1 MGFIRKKFLIV
12 ALSIMGVLL
21 LSFGLASLNGS
32 AEKNI
37 SPPLKSAEIQ
47 MLEKIE
53 VKLVGKY
60 NIGTYSIN
68 THVDDNSQDIDIDV
82 LGSQEYY
89 DSVKHEIKDIVKSL
103 IKSTKF
109 EAYNVNVK
117 KGEIR
122 QMITEEELERNNLLV
137 EIAKKINN
145 ELSNVYPNKIDGGVD
160 MRIPPPEAPQE
171 LIVEVSTLL
180 EGKKQEAIGK
190 EIENTI
196 YRTLEE
202 KLASNKLLKE
212 STVKI
217 YIYNK
222 NKEKIKTSL

>member
-1 MGFIRKKFLIV
+1 MAFIRKKFLIV
-12 ALSIMGVLL
+12 VLSIIGVLL
-21 LSFGLASLNGS
+21 LSFGLASLNGC

-37 SPPLKSAEIQ
+37 SAPPKSAEIQ

-60 NIGTYSIN
+60 KIGTYSIN
-68 THVDDNSQDIDIDV
+68 THVDNNSQDIDIDV
-82 LGSQEYY
+82 VGSQEYY
-89 DSVKHEIKDIVKSL
+89 DSVKHEIKDIVRNL

-109 EAYNVNVK
+109 EEYNVNVK

-122 QMITEEELERNNLLV
+122 QRITEEELERNNLLV

-145 ELSNVYPNKIDGGVD
+145 ELSNAYPNKIDGGVD
-160 MRIPPPEAPQE
+160 LRIPPPEAPQE

-180 EGKKQEAIGK
+180 DGEKQEALGR
-190 EIENTI
+190 EIERTI
-196 YRTLEE
+196 YTTLEK

-222 NKEKIKTSL
+222 NKEKIKT

>member
-12 ALSIMGVLL
+12 VLSIIGVLL
-21 LSFGLASLNGS
+21 LSFGLASLNGC

-37 SPPLKSAEIQ
+37 SAPPKSAEIQ

-60 NIGTYSIN
+60 KIGTYSIN
-68 THVDDNSQDIDIDV
+68 THVDNNSQDIDIDV
-82 LGSQEYY
+82 VGSQEYY
-89 DSVKHEIKDIVKSL
+89 DSVKHEIKDIVRNL

-109 EAYNVNVK
+109 EEYNVNVK

-122 QMITEEELERNNLLV
+122 QRITEEELERNNLLV

-145 ELSNVYPNKIDGGVD
+145 ELSNAYPNKIDGGVD
-160 MRIPPPEAPQE
+160 LRIPPPEAPQE

-180 EGKKQEAIGK
+180 DGEKQEALGR
-190 EIENTI
+190 EIERTI
-196 YRTLEE
+196 YTTLEK

-217 YIYNK
+217 FIYNK
-222 NKEKIKTSL
+222 NKEKIKT

>member
-12 ALSIMGVLL
+12 VLSIIGVLL
-21 LSFGLASLNGS
+21 LSFGLASLNGC

-37 SPPLKSAEIQ
+37 SAPPKSAEIQ

-60 NIGTYSIN
+60 KIGTYSIN
-68 THVDDNSQDIDIDV
+68 THVDNNSQDIDIDV
-82 LGSQEYY
+82 VGSQEYY
-89 DSVKHEIKDIVKSL
+89 DSVKHEIKDIVRNL

-109 EAYNVNVK
+109 EEYNVNVK

-122 QMITEEELERNNLLV
+122 QRITEEELERNNLLV

-145 ELSNVYPNKIDGGVD
+145 ELSNAYPNKIDGGVD
-160 MRIPPPEAPQE
+160 LRIPPPEAPQE

-180 EGKKQEAIGK
+180 DGEKQEALGR
-190 EIENTI
+190 EIERTI
-196 YRTLEE
+196 YTTLEK
-202 KLASNKLLKE
+202 KLASNKHLKE

-222 NKEKIKTSL
+222 NKEKIKT

>member
-1 MGFIRKKFLIV
+1 MGFIRKKVHFV
-12 ALSIMGVLL
+12 VLSIMGILL
-21 LSFGLASLNGS
+21 VSFGLATLNNS
-32 AEKNI
+32 IKKDI
-37 SPPLKSAEIQ
+37 SSPPKSAEIQ

-68 THVDDNSQDIDIDV
+68 THVDNNSQDIDIDV

-89 DSVKHEIKDIVKSL
+89 DSVKHEIKDIVRNL

-117 KGEIR
+117 KGEIL
-122 QMITEEELERNNLLV
+122 QMITEEDLERNNFLV
-137 EIAKKINN
+137 EIANKINN
-145 ELSNVYPNKIDGGVD
+145 ELTNAYPNKIDGGVD
-160 MRIPPPEAPQE
+160 MRIPPSDAPQE

-190 EIENTI
+190 EIEKTVYI
-196 YRTLEE
+196 VLEK

-222 NKEKIKTSL
+222 HKEKIKI

>member
-12 ALSIMGVLL
+12 VLSIIGVLL
-21 LSFGLASLNGS
+21 LSFGLASLNGC

-37 SPPLKSAEIQ
+37 SAPPKSAEIQ

-60 NIGTYSIN
+60 KIGTYSIN
-68 THVDDNSQDIDIDV
+68 THVDNNSQDIDIDV

-89 DSVKHEIKDIVKSL
+89 DSVKREIKDVVRNL

-109 EAYNVNVK
+109 EEYNVNVK

-122 QMITEEELERNNLLV
+122 QRITEEELERNNLLV

-145 ELSNVYPNKIDGGVD
+145 ELSNAYPNKIDGGVD
-160 MRIPPPEAPQE
+160 LRIPPPEAPQE

-180 EGKKQEAIGK
+180 DGEKQEALGR
-190 EIENTI
+190 EIERTI
-196 YRTLEE
+196 YTTLEK

-222 NKEKIKTSL
+222 NKEKIKT

>member
-1 MGFIRKKFLIV
+1 MGFIRNKVLFV
-12 ALSIMGVLL
+12 VLSIIGVLL
-21 LSFGLASLNGS
+21 ISFGLATLNGS
-32 AEKNI
+32 VKKDI
-37 SPPLKSAEIQ
+37 SSPPKSAEIQ

-53 VKLVGKY
+53 VKLVGEY

-68 THVDDNSQDIDIDV
+68 THVDNNSQDINIDV

-89 DSVKHEIKDIVKSL
+89 DSVKHEIKDIVRNL

-109 EAYNVNVK
+109 EVYNVNVK
-117 KGEIR
+117 KGEIL

-145 ELSNVYPNKIDGGVD
+145 ELSNAYPNKIDGGVD
-160 MRIPPPEAPQE
+160 MRIPPSDAPQE

-190 EIENTI
+190 EIEKTV
-196 YRTLEE
+196 YTTLEK

-222 NKEKIKTSL
+222 YKEKIKI

>member
-12 ALSIMGVLL
+12 VLSIIGVLL
-21 LSFGLASLNGS
+21 LSFGLASLNGC

-37 SPPLKSAEIQ
+37 SAPPKSAEIQ

-60 NIGTYSIN
+60 KIGTYSIN
-68 THVDDNSQDIDIDV
+68 THVDNNSQDIDIDV

-89 DSVKHEIKDIVKSL
+89 DSVKHEIKDVVRNL

-109 EAYNVNVK
+109 EEYNVNVK

-122 QMITEEELERNNLLV
+122 QRITEEELERNNLLV

-145 ELSNVYPNKIDGGVD
+145 ELSNAYPNKIDGGVD
-160 MRIPPPEAPQE
+160 LRIPPPEAPQE

-180 EGKKQEAIGK
+180 DGEKQEALGR
-190 EIENTI
+190 EIERTI
-196 YRTLEE
+196 YTTLEK

-217 YIYNK
+217 YVYNK
-222 NKEKIKTSL
+222 NKEKIKT

>member
-12 ALSIMGVLL
+12 VLSIIGVLL
-21 LSFGLASLNGS
+21 LSFGLASLNGC

-37 SPPLKSAEIQ
+37 SAPPKSAEIQ

-60 NIGTYSIN
+60 KIGTYSIN
-68 THVDDNSQDIDIDV
+68 THVDNNSQDIDIDV

-89 DSVKHEIKDIVKSL
+89 DSVKHEIKDVVRNL

-109 EAYNVNVK
+109 EEYNVNVK

-122 QMITEEELERNNLLV
+122 QRITEEELERNNLLV

-145 ELSNVYPNKIDGGVD
+145 ELSNAYPNKIDGGVD
-160 MRIPPPEAPQE
+160 LRIPPPEAPQE

-180 EGKKQEAIGK
+180 DGEKQEALGR
-190 EIENTI
+190 EIERTI
-196 YRTLEE
+196 YTTLEK

-222 NKEKIKTSL
+222 NIEKIKT

>member
-12 ALSIMGVLL
+12 VLSIIGVLL
-21 LSFGLASLNGS
+21 LSFGLASLNGC

-37 SPPLKSAEIQ
+37 SAPPKSAEIQ

-60 NIGTYSIN
+60 KIGTYSIN
-68 THVDDNSQDIDIDV
+68 THVDNNSQDIDIDV
-82 LGSQEYY
+82 VGSQEYY
-89 DSVKHEIKDIVKSL
+89 DSVKHEIKDVVRNL

-109 EAYNVNVK
+109 EEYNVNVK

-122 QMITEEELERNNLLV
+122 QRITEEELERNNLLV

-145 ELSNVYPNKIDGGVD
+145 ELSNAYPNKIDGGVD
-160 MRIPPPEAPQE
+160 LRIPPPEAPQE

-180 EGKKQEAIGK
+180 DGEKQEALGR
-190 EIENTI
+190 EIERTI
-196 YRTLEE
+196 YTTLEK

-217 YIYNK
+217 FIYNK
-222 NKEKIKTSL
+222 NKEKIKT

>member
-12 ALSIMGVLL
+12 VLSIIGVLL
-21 LSFGLASLNGS
+21 LSFGLASLNGC

-37 SPPLKSAEIQ
+37 SAPPKSAEIQ

-60 NIGTYSIN
+60 KIGTYSIN
-68 THVDDNSQDIDIDV
+68 THVDNNSQDIDIDV

-89 DSVKHEIKDIVKSL
+89 DSVKHEIKDVVRNL

-109 EAYNVNVK
+109 EEYNINVK

-122 QMITEEELERNNLLV
+122 QRITEEELERNNLLV

-145 ELSNVYPNKIDGGVD
+145 ELSNAYPNKIDGGVD
-160 MRIPPPEAPQE
+160 LRIPPPEAPQE

-180 EGKKQEAIGK
+180 DGEKQEALGR
-190 EIENTI
+190 EIERTI
-196 YRTLEE
+196 YTTLEK

-222 NKEKIKTSL
+222 NKEKIKT

>member
-1 MGFIRKKFLIV
+1 
-12 ALSIMGVLL
+12 MGVLL

-32 AEKNI
+32 AENNI
-37 SPPLKSAEIQ
+37 SPPPKSAEIQ

-60 NIGTYSIN
+60 KIGTYSIN
-68 THVDDNSQDIDIDV
+68 THVDNNSKDIDIDV

-89 DSVKHEIKDIVKSL
+89 DSVKHEIKDVVRNL
-103 IKSTKF
+103 IRSTKF
-109 EAYNVNVK
+109 EKYKVNVK

-145 ELSNVYPNKIDGGVD
+145 ELSNAYPNKIDGGVD
-160 MRIPPPEAPQE
+160 MRIPPPEDPQE

-180 EGKKQEAIGK
+180 DGEKQVDIGK
-190 EIENTI
+190 EIERTI
-196 YRTLEE
+196 YTTLEK

>member
-12 ALSIMGVLL
+12 VLSIIGVLL
-21 LSFGLASLNGS
+21 LSFGLASLNGC

-37 SPPLKSAEIQ
+37 SPPPKSAEIQ

-60 NIGTYSIN
+60 KIGTYSIN
-68 THVDDNSQDIDIDV
+68 THVDNNSQDIDIDV
-82 LGSQEYY
+82 VGSQEYY
-89 DSVKHEIKDIVKSL
+89 DSVKHEIKDVVRNL

-109 EAYNVNVK
+109 EEYNVNVK

-122 QMITEEELERNNLLV
+122 QRITEEELERNNLLV

-145 ELSNVYPNKIDGGVD
+145 ELSNAYPNKIDGGVD
-160 MRIPPPEAPQE
+160 LRIPPPEAPQE

-180 EGKKQEAIGK
+180 DGEKQEALGR
-190 EIENTI
+190 EIERTI
-196 YRTLEE
+196 YTTLEK

-212 STVKI
+212 SNVKI

-222 NKEKIKTSL
+222 NKEKIKT

>member
-12 ALSIMGVLL
+12 VLSIIEVLL

-37 SPPLKSAEIQ
+37 SPPPKSAEIQ

-60 NIGTYSIN
+60 KIGTYSIN
-68 THVDDNSQDIDIDV
+68 THVDNNSQDIDIDV

-89 DSVKHEIKDIVKSL
+89 DSVKHEIKDVVRNL

-109 EAYNVNVK
+109 EEYNVNVK

-122 QMITEEELERNNLLV
+122 QRITEEELERNNLLV

-145 ELSNVYPNKIDGGVD
+145 ELSNAYPNKIDGGVD
-160 MRIPPPEAPQE
+160 LRIPPPEAPQE

-180 EGKKQEAIGK
+180 DGEKQEALGR
-190 EIENTI
+190 EIERTI
-196 YRTLEE
+196 YTTLEK

-217 YIYNK
+217 FIYNK
-222 NKEKIKTSL
+222 NKEKIKT

>member
-1 MGFIRKKFLIV
+1 MGFIRKNFLIV
-12 ALSIMGVLL
+12 VLSIIGVLL
-21 LSFGLASLNGS
+21 LSFGLASLNGC

-37 SPPLKSAEIQ
+37 SAPPKSAEIQ

-60 NIGTYSIN
+60 KIGTYSIN
-68 THVDDNSQDIDIDV
+68 THVDNNSQDIDIDV

-89 DSVKHEIKDIVKSL
+89 DSVKHEIKDVVRNL

-109 EAYNVNVK
+109 EEYNVNVK

-122 QMITEEELERNNLLV
+122 QRITEEELERNNLLV

-145 ELSNVYPNKIDGGVD
+145 ELSNAYPNKIDGGVD
-160 MRIPPPEAPQE
+160 LRIPPPEAPQE

-180 EGKKQEAIGK
+180 DGEKQEALGR
-190 EIENTI
+190 EIERTI
-196 YRTLEE
+196 YTTLEK

-217 YIYNK
+217 FIYNK
-222 NKEKIKTSL
+222 NKEKIKT